1 LGPAVTDEGQ
11 NVPAIRVRG
20 LTKRFGLRAALD
32 RIDLDVARGEFLT
45 LFGPNGAGKTT
56 LIRCLATLSHA
67 SAGRVEILDQPVQT
81 AEASLRCKVGV
92 VSHSSFLY
100 GALTA
105 RENLTFYA
113 RMFGVEGAETRVIA
127 VARDVG
133 LEDRLDD
140 PVRTFSRGL
149 TQRCSIARALVHDP
163 EILLFDEPFSGLDPV
178 AAATL
183 HGILREAHA
192 AGRTVLMTSHDLRR
206 GRELADR
213 FLILRSGRI
222 AHDAPSAEIGWEEL
236 EALYDRLSRGRPR

>member
-1 LGPAVTDEGQ
+1 MAVPDTGSARP
-11 NVPAIRVRG
+11 VIRVRG

-32 RIDLDVARGEFLT
+32 GLDLDVGRGEFLT

-56 LIRCLATLSHA
+56 LIRCLATLAHA
-67 SAGRVEILDQPVQT
+67 SSGSVEIDAQPVQT
-81 AEASLRCKVGV
+81 AEAGLRRRVGV
-92 VSHSSFLY
+92 VSHASFLY

-105 RENLTFYA
+105 RENLAFYA
-113 RMFGVEGAETRVIA
+113 RMFGVEAVEARVLA

-133 LEDRLDD
+133 IEDRLDD

-163 EILLFDEPFSGLDPV
+163 DILLFDEPFSGLDPV

-183 HGILREAHA
+183 HGILRDAHA

-206 GRELADR
+206 GQELADR

-222 AHDAPSAEIGWEEL
+222 VHDSPAAEIGREDL
-236 EALYDRLSRGRPR
+236 EALYDRLSREKRR